1 MRQCTEQ
8 VNLEE
13 KISQGVSAIPLVVS
27 VAVLLFGGVLGTWF
41 VVNENI
47 FYFAYDDSKGF
58 LDGQAEYDYQ
68 LNYYSTDDVNGKY
81 DTDYTAIDCN
91 CDSRADVFFNIK
103 IILYAIIFSTFVG
116 VALVTIRNFDLL
128 ESKGINKSDLV
139 KYSLAAHILAVLLVL
154 FLALYIVVGVPGA
167 MNTDHIGTTKEC
179 LYGDDI
185 TIVGNAICIVDT
197 VNDEAELH
205 SEWYIGA
212 APIILLVG
220 VMFPNVYLASELFEQ
235 VNFATS
241 GGFKLDLYYDSEDK
255 LLIDMGTGEVIRSF
269 ADDKRSLVFDAQAKI
284 LFDEDSGDIVYSSYF
299 DKLITDKLA
308 SKSE

>member
-1 MRQCTEQ
+1 M
-8 VNLEE
+8 NLAE
-13 KISQGVSAIPLVVS
+13 KIAQGVSTIPFIVS
-27 VAVLLFGGVLGTWF
+27 VAILLFGGTLGTWF
-41 VVNENI
+41 VVDENI

-58 LDGQAEYDYQ
+58 LDGKEEYNYQ
-68 LNYYSTDDVNGKY
+68 LNHYIVDEVGGKY
-81 DTDYTAIDCN
+81 EVEYTAIDCN
-91 CDSRADVFFNIK
+91 CDSREDVFFNIK
-103 IILYAIIFSTFVG
+103 IILYAIVLSAFVG
-116 VALVTIRNFDLL
+116 LALVTIRNFDLSL
-128 ESKGINKSDLV
+128 PVTISKSDLV

-154 FLALYIVVGVPGA
+154 FLALYVVVGVPGA
-167 MNTDHIGTTKEC
+167 MHTDHLGTTKEC

-185 TIVGNAICIVDT
+185 TIIGNAVCIVDT

-212 APIILLVG
+212 APIILLIG

-255 LLIDMGTGEVIRSF
+255 LLIDMGTGELIRSF
-269 ADDKRSLVFDAQAKI
+269 VDDKRNLVFDAQAKV